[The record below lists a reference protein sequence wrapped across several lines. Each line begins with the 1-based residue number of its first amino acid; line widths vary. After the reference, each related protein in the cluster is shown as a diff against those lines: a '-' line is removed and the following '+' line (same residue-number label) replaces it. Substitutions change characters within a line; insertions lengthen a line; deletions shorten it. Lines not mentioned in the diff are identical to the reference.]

1 MPVSKT
7 LVKVHFARIVKRFK
21 NVTRSKIIPRGS
33 LLSIEDLKELN
44 VFAES
49 MLRLNTIVYDRSF
62 WDHLTPRQLRKYN
75 KWAHEIAKQ
84 KAINP
89 TPEHLFKAVSKTHI
103 RFSSLHIRFTKRSA
117 ISKTIFVL

>member
-7 LVKVHFARIVKRFK
+7 LVRVHFARIVKRFK

-44 VFAES
+44 VFAQS

-84 KAINP
+84 NEI
-89 TPEHLFKAVSKTHI
+89 LY
-103 RFSSLHIRFTKRSA
+103 RS
-117 ISKTIFVL
+117 ILKTIEKRDELRSVEQNVVELE